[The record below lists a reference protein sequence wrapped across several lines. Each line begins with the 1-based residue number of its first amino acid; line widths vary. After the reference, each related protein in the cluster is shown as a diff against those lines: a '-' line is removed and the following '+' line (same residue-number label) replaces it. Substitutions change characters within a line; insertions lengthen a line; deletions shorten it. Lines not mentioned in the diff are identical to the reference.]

1 MPKNL
6 YSRVIKGSV
15 KCYVKIPYS
24 MSINVHNEEITYL
37 HSPIITCLNID
48 FRRIKLQ
55 QIVLFGVNLCLRLG
69 IRKPS
74 QYHLD
79 ALKKNVGAAKHIV
92 CDCLCAMVGAH
103 IMGTKG
109 DIRGKEPSFLPLI
122 SRFVT
127 HFSSLV
133 KVRI

>member
-1 MPKNL
+1 ML
-6 YSRVIKGSV
+6 
-15 KCYVKIPYS
+15 CYIPYS

-37 HSPIITCLNID
+37 RSPIITCLNID

-79 ALKKNVGAAKHIV
+79 ALKNKMVPQGNWMRLLMCDGKSRKAMGHIFFIYSHKTR
-92 CDCLCAMVGAH
+92 A
-103 IMGTKG
+103 
-109 DIRGKEPSFLPLI
+109 
-122 SRFVT
+122 
-127 HFSSLV
+127 
-133 KVRI
+133 